1 MTPRGFLREIR
12 MKKLLGVD
20 IKRLFQNRTAV
31 IIALLAPLVFVTLIS
46 VAVAPYFF
54 ADVRANNFSVA
65 VYCEDDDKLT
75 ASILK
80 SLIESRSLGG
90 LITTQFVQSESE
102 GMKAVEQGA
111 AAYIHIPKN
120 MQSELR
126 SGGSATISYYGNQ
139 NMPLEDALL
148 YETLSSGVEL
158 VSHAQHAVN
167 VLYYGSVEAGI
178 DPAVAADLYGS
189 TTNVFF
195 TSVLSRA
202 ALYEDTDITSP
213 LGGAL
218 PIQYYAVSFL
228 ILFVALGGMPIAR
241 ITADDYETGLIHRQL
256 LSGNTPATCFVSR
269 WLAGGA
275 FLFVEYAVLSVAF
288 CAITGA
294 ITEFSGSIL
303 IMLLFGLLLCLF
315 LSLGMML
322 AGLYSKTPQLAVR
335 ISFMGVLA
343 LSLAGGLIIP
353 SAYMPSV
360 IRDIS
365 FYTPLAQA
373 LKLGIAG
380 LFDGSAGGTLAFAG
394 IFAAYILLMLPISIK
409 SFQRRTE

>member
-1 MTPRGFLREIR
+1 
-12 MKKLLGVD
+12 MKKLFSVD
-20 IKRLFQNRTAV
+20 LKRLLQNRAAV
-31 IIALLAPLVFVTLIS
+31 IITLIAPLVFVALIS

-65 VYCEDDDKLT
+65 VYCEDDDPLT
-75 ASILK
+75 GSILK

-90 LITTQFVQSESE
+90 LITTQFVSGEQQGIE
-102 GMKAVEQGA
+102 AVKQGA

-120 MQSELR
+120 MQSDLR
-126 SGGSATISYYGNQ
+126 SGGSVTISYYGNQ
-139 NMPLEDALL
+139 DMPLEDALL
-148 YETLSSGVEL
+148 FETLNSGVEL

-167 VLYYGSVEAGI
+167 VLYYDSVNAGT
-178 DPAVAADLYGS
+178 DQAAAADEYS
-189 TTNVFF
+189 KTTNIFF

-202 ALYEDTDITSP
+202 ALYEDTDLTSP

-256 LSGNTPATCFVSR
+256 LSGNTPITCFASR

-275 FLFVEYAVLSVAF
+275 FLFLQYAVLTIAF

-294 ITEFSGSIL
+294 IKEFSGNVLIL
-303 IMLLFGLLLCLF
+303 LLFGLLLCLF
-315 LSLGMML
+315 LSIGMML
-322 AGLYSKTPQLAVR
+322 IGLFSRTPSFAVR
-335 ISFMGVLA
+335 ISFMSVLA

-353 SAYMPSV
+353 SAYMPAV
-360 IRDIS
+360 IRDVS
-365 FYTPLAQA
+365 YYTPLAPA

-380 LFDGSAGGTLAFAG
+380 LFDGGAGGMLLFAG
-394 IFAAYILLMLPISIK
+394 IVAAYIAVLLPISVK
-409 SFQRRTE
+409 SFQRRTD